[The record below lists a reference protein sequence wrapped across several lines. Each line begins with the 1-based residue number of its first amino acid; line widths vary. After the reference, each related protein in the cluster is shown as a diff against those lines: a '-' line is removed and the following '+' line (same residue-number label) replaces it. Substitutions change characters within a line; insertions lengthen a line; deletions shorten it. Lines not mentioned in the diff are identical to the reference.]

1 MSQPNSASQAL
12 DAAYDSLIGLSVGDA
27 FGEQFFRLLAHY
39 KSPVEQRIVPPAPW
53 RWSDDTNMALS
64 VYSVLQRDGHIDPD
78 RLAQDFLDRY
88 DPGRDYGPALNRL
101 LRETSSGT
109 ALVQAAKNQFGGQ
122 GSFGNGAA
130 MRIAPLGA
138 FFAADLLTVVEQS
151 RASALTTHT
160 HEEAVAGA
168 IAVAIAA
175 AYATRLRGSPPPPPC
190 DFLRLVLPFI
200 PTSEVASKVEQAC
213 AFETETAVYRVAAKL
228 GSGSRISAQDTVPYT
243 LWCASQQLGNYEEA
257 LWLTAKGLG
266 DIDTTCAIVGGIV
279 ACYTGRA
286 EIPLIGE
293 MPVSLCP
300 CRSLELHT
308 DRIINC

>member
-1 MSQPNSASQAL
+1 MSQPHSISQAL

-27 FGEQFFRLLAHY
+27 FGEQFFRLLACY
-39 KSPVEQRIVPPAPW
+39 KSPAEQRIVPPAPW
-53 RWSDDTNMALS
+53 RWTDDTNMALS
-64 VYSVLQRDGHIDPD
+64 VYAVLQRDRHINPD

-88 DPGRDYGPALNRL
+88 DSCRDYGPALNRL
-101 LRETSSGT
+101 LRETRSGLE
-109 ALVQAAKNQFGGQ
+109 LVQSAKNQFGGQ
-122 GSFGNGAA
+122 GSYGNGAA

-138 FFAADLLTVVEQS
+138 FFAANLSTVVEQS
-151 RASALTTHT
+151 RASALATHT
-160 HEEAVAGA
+160 HEEAVAVA

-175 AYATRLRGSPPPPPC
+175 AIATRLRGSPPPPPW
-190 DFLRLVLPFI
+190 DFLRRVLPFI
-200 PTSEVASKVEQAC
+200 PASEVAAKVARAC
-213 AFETETAVYRVAAKL
+213 EFETEASVYRVAAKL

-286 EIPLIGE
+286 GVPVVWRDACEPLPSWITKSG
-293 MPVSLCP
+293 
-300 CRSLELHT
+300 
-308 DRIINC
+308 